1 MSQVSVK
8 LIMIGHIE
16 KIIDFDLIQKH
27 SSKFFTIEELDRI
40 SDLPSPNKD
49 DGYLDVIYSVEE
61 MKNISSN
68 ITHNGLCIGIMN
80 YKYDDNF
87 YMHRLDNNKVCISV
101 AGLEEILKRKDISL
115 ENFILKNIY
124 EIFVFYKILGS
135 TLSDKV
141 YDFVH
146 DDTRGCLFDLNGD
159 KNDIIYNTEK
169 PIICNEC
176 QSKIN
181 KQATP
186 TNFMSQ
192 LESELKKINKPMFK
206 SIELFIKKYPL
217 LSISVTI
224 IFSTTIN
231 ILSSYIWKLIE
242 QYITKQSIQ

>member
-1 MSQVSVK
+1 MSKISVK

-27 SSKFFTIEELDRI
+27 SSKFFAIEELHRI
-40 SDLPSPNKD
+40 CDLPVPTRD
-49 DGYLDVIYSVEE
+49 DGYLDVVYSAEE
-61 MKNISSN
+61 MKNILSN
-68 ITHNGLCIGIMN
+68 ITHDGLCIGVMN

-87 YMHRLDNNKVCISV
+87 YMHRIDDNKVCISV

-124 EIFVFYKILGS
+124 EIYIFYKVLGS

-159 KNDIIYNTEK
+159 KSDIIYNTEK

-181 KQATP
+181 KQAIP
-186 TNFMSQ
+186 SDFINQ
-192 LESELKKINKPMFK
+192 LESELKKITKPMFK
-206 SIELFIKKYPL
+206 SLELFIRKYPL
-217 LSISVTI
+217 LSISATI
-224 IFSTTIN
+224 MFSTTIN
-231 ILSSYIWKLIE
+231 ILSSYLWKLIE
-242 QYITKQSIQ
+242 GT

>member
-1 MSQVSVK
+1 MSKISIK

-16 KIIDFDLIQKH
+16 QIIDFDLIQKH
-27 SSKFFTIEELDRI
+27 SSKLFTIEELNRK
-40 SDLPSPNKD
+40 SDLPAPNKD
-49 DGYLDVIYSVEE
+49 DGYLDVVYSVEE
-61 MKNISSN
+61 MTNILSD
-68 ITHNGLCIGIMN
+68 ITHDGICIGVMN

-124 EIFVFYKILGS
+124 EIYIFYKMLGS
-135 TLSDKV
+135 TLSDQV

-181 KQATP
+181 RQTIP
-186 TNFMSQ
+186 SNFINQ
-192 LESELKKINKPMFK
+192 LEYELKKITKPKFK
-206 SIELFIKKYPL
+206 TIELFIKKYPF

-224 IFSTTIN
+224 IFSTTVN

-242 QYITKQSIQ
+242 GT